1 MDVTCCFVVLT
12 FFKVMKKAEE
22 NVNIHLEKPLFFFPQ
37 YSFFYPLFSVN
48 IDIFSFSLS
57 EVLVKV

>member
-22 NVNIHLEKPLFFFPQ
+22 NVNIHLEKPLFFFHNIH
-37 YSFFYPLFSVN
+37 SFILF
-48 IDIFSFSLS
+48 FL
-57 EVLVKV
+57 